1 MKLNSD
7 APFIVLK
14 TKADVDR
21 NLEVGRT
28 NFEVNQR

>member
-14 TKADVDR
+14 SKAVVVR

-28 NFEVNQR
+28 NFEVNQM